1 MYKIYLISS
10 EGYENANV
18 KTLSEKNRKIWV
30 SMKNVKIGIG
40 VTNMSDLILKKI
52 YGICETKNPTEEH
65 VKEYKMTE
73 K

>member
-1 MYKIYLISS
+1 
-10 EGYENANV
+10 
-18 KTLSEKNRKIWV
+18 
-30 SMKNVKIGIG
+30 MKNVKIGIG

>member
-18 KTLSEKNRKIWV
+18 KTLPEKNRKIWV

-65 VKEYKMTE
+65 VKKYKMTE

>member
-30 SMKNVKIGIG
+30 RMKN
-40 VTNMSDLILKKI
+40 
-52 YGICETKNPTEEH
+52 
-65 VKEYKMTE
+65 E